1 MVLYKGYCRPLGK
14 KVDFT
19 VKDVISMN
27 TKRGIKWRVK
37 GTYDN
42 YNISTFCSK
51 LVAEDLLN
59 KLPLAMDAEIAYT
72 PAAPTYESEELLPLF
87 SNATKNVSDEV
98 VLLKITNLEQTSE
111 RHERLIEQ
119 LVESQ
124 IDMKTGLTKVATE
137 LEITNGL
144 IGSYMANMQKVVLA
158 LIAIVAGA
166 MGLTQM

>member
-1 MVLYKGYCRPLGK
+1 
-14 KVDFT
+14 
-19 VKDVISMN
+19 
-27 TKRGIKWRVK
+27 
-37 GTYDN
+37 
-42 YNISTFCSK
+42 
-51 LVAEDLLN
+51 
-59 KLPLAMDAEIAYT
+59 
-72 PAAPTYESEELLPLF
+72 
-87 SNATKNVSDEV
+87 VSDEV

-144 IGSYMANMQKVVLA
+144 IGSYMANMQKVVLT

>member
-1 MVLYKGYCRPLGK
+1 M
-14 KVDFT
+14 
-19 VKDVISMN
+19 
-27 TKRGIKWRVK
+27 
-37 GTYDN
+37 
-42 YNISTFCSK
+42 
-51 LVAEDLLN
+51 
-59 KLPLAMDAEIAYT
+59 
-72 PAAPTYESEELLPLF
+72 SE
-87 SNATKNVSDEV
+87 EV